1 MYMGYVESDIIKM
14 CDEAWDDIATFYQV
28 DCINYRGKT
37 SDTDRYYSEIVAE
50 YVLNHIE
57 EFKAGIP
64 TITRESSYD
73 LHHDG
78 SYREGTGRDEE
89 IIAIKMFLQSQSGDR
104 FGGIGTI
111 IDYQTPLKN
120 KRDDMAGKIDLL
132 ALDGEVLRILEL
144 KKPDSKETMLR
155 CVLEGYTYLKTV
167 DKEKL
172 VKDFKLLPNTK
183 VMASPFVFY
192 KKEQWSEWV
201 EKRPMLMKLM
211 SELESTPYFIKK
223 QDGKFIIWED

>member
-1 MYMGYVESDIIKM
+1 MGYVESDIIKM
-14 CDEAWDDIATFYQV
+14 CDRAWNDIATFYQA

-50 YVLNHIE
+50 YVLNHME

-64 TITRESSYD
+64 TITRESCYD
-73 LHHDG
+73 LQHDG

-89 IIAIKMFLQSQSGDR
+89 VIAIKMFLQSQSGYR
-104 FGGIGTI
+104 FSGIGNI

-120 KRDDMAGKIDLL
+120 KRDDTAGKIDLL

-172 VKDFKLLPNTK
+172 IKDFDLLPNTK

-192 KKEQWSEWV
+192 NREQWSEWV
-201 EKRPMLMKLM
+201 EKRPMLTRLM
-211 SELESTPYFIKK
+211 SELESIPYFIQE
-223 QDGKFIIWED
+223 QDGKFIIWRD